1 MSLYPHFPLKVKKC
15 SLQVWFESLDLD
27 EGGLFFFFLFCMGSY
42 IMKDI
47 DIALAQKEMWILE
60 EMLFVQR
67 R

>member
-1 MSLYPHFPLKVKKC
+1 MRV
-15 SLQVWFESLDLD
+15 V
-27 EGGLFFFFLFCMGSY
+27 FFFFFFCMGSY

-47 DIALAQKEMWILE
+47 DIALAQKEMEIPE